1 MKMSNYGI
9 KFLIGLEGFKVKAY
23 KDTKGLW
30 TIGVGHLIQPGEHYF
45 LSAVL
50 TDKEVEVMFAKDLE
64 KYETAVN
71 RTIHNDVTQYQFDAL
86 VSLCFNIGCNG
97 FRNSTVARVINN
109 GEFNKVADAMMM
121 WNKPKEIL
129 GRRSKEVRLFCT
141 GSYK

>member
-1 MKMSNYGI
+1 MKMSEDGI

-30 TIGVGHLIQPGEHYF
+30 TIGVGHLILPGEHYLLKEL
-45 LSAVL
+45 LSN
-50 TDKEVEVMFAKDLE
+50 ERVEELFASDLE

-71 RTIHNDVTQYQFDAL
+71 HTIHNDVTQYQFDSL

-97 FRNSTVARVINN
+97 FRNSTVAKRVNS
-109 GEFNKVADAMMM
+109 GLFDKVADAMMM

>member
-1 MKMSNYGI
+1 MKMSEAGI
-9 KFLIGLEGFKVKAY
+9 KFLIGLEGFKIKAY
-23 KDTKGLW
+23 RDTKGLW
-30 TIGVGHLIQPGEHYF
+30 TIGVGHLILPREHYLLTEL
-45 LSAVL
+45 LSN
-50 TDKEVEVMFAKDLE
+50 ERVEELFAKDLE

-71 RTIHNDVTQYQFDAL
+71 HTIHNDVTQYQFDAL
-86 VSLCFNIGCNG
+86 VSFCFNIGCNG

-121 WNKPKEIL
+121 WNKPKEII

>member
-1 MKMSNYGI
+1 MKMSNNGVE
-9 KFLIGLEGFKVKAY
+9 FLIGLEGFKTKAY

-30 TIGVGHLIQPGEHYF
+30 TIGVGHLILPGEHH
-45 LSAVL
+45 LL
-50 TDKEVEVMFAKDLE
+50 DKELSKKQVEELLAKDLE
-64 KYETAVN
+64 KYETTVN
-71 RTIHNDVTQYQFDAL
+71 HTMHNDVTQYQFDAL

-121 WNKPKEIL
+121 WNKPKEIT

>member
-1 MKMSNYGI
+1 MKMSEDGI
-9 KFLIGLEGFKVKAY
+9 KLLVGLEGFKVEAY

-30 TIGVGHLIQPGEHYF
+30 TIGVGHLILPGEHYLLKEL
-45 LSAVL
+45 LSN
-50 TDKEVEVMFAKDLE
+50 ERVEELLANDLE
-64 KYETAVN
+64 KYETTVN
-71 RTIHNDVTQYQFDAL
+71 HTIHNDVTQYQFDAL
-86 VSLCFNIGCNG
+86 VSFCFNIGCNG

-121 WNKPKEIL
+121 WNKPKEII

>member
-1 MKMSNYGI
+1 MKMSKAGI
-9 KFLIGLEGFKVKAY
+9 KFLSEREAKKNKAY
-23 KDTKGLW
+23 PDSKGLM
-30 TIGVGHLIQPGEHYF
+30 TIGIGHLIKPDEKH
-45 LSAVL
+45 LLTAIL
-50 TDKEVEVMFAKDLE
+50 TDFEIEELFAKDLE

-71 RTIHNDVTQYQFDAL
+71 HTIHNDVTQYQFDAL

-97 FRNSTVARVINN
+97 FSNSTVARVINN

-121 WNKPKEIL
+121 WNKPKEIV

>member
-1 MKMSNYGI
+1 MKMSEAGI

-30 TIGVGHLIQPGEHYF
+30 TIGVGHLILPGEHYLLKEL
-45 LSAVL
+45 LSN
-50 TDKEVEVMFAKDLE
+50 ERVEELFASDLE

-71 RTIHNDVTQYQFDAL
+71 HTIHNDVTQYQFDAL

-121 WNKPKEIL
+121 WNKPKEII
-129 GRRSKEVRLFCT
+129 GRRSNSLL
-141 GSYK
+141 